1 MQISDNKLKAKILS
15 GIIRDIL
22 LHKDKGLKASRKKE
36 SNPIYVCSI

>member
-22 LHKDKGLKASRKKE
+22 LHKDKGFKSSRKKE